1 MLYTF
6 ELTDTALG
14 RVTDYLDS
22 LYLQD
27 SSQYVMGVQ
36 HRLHDDLVFV
46 IIDCTAE
53 SACWIHLIT

>member
-6 ELTDTALG
+6 ELTESALS

-22 LYLQD
+22 LYTQG
-27 SSQYVMGVQ
+27 SHQYIVGVQ
-36 HRLHDDLVFV
+36 HRLTDDLVFV

-53 SACWIHLIT
+53 SATWIHLIS